1 MGWLASQ
8 RLQSHLFKVQIK
20 GYCLSQAKSQLES
33 QLPPPDLYLDLTTKK
48 DEKKFDG
55 DITKKMRRK
64 MKGNIIFKTVT
75 FSTNRIQ
82 V

>member
-1 MGWLASQ
+1 MGWAFKPAPVKPSF
-8 RLQSHLFKVQIK
+8 QSTVQ
-20 GYCLSQAKSQLES
+20 GLLSQAKSQLES
-33 QLPPPDLYLDLTTKK
+33 HLPPPDLYLDLTTIK
-48 DEKKFDG
+48 DEKQFDG

-64 MKGNIIFKTVT
+64 MKGNIIFKAVT